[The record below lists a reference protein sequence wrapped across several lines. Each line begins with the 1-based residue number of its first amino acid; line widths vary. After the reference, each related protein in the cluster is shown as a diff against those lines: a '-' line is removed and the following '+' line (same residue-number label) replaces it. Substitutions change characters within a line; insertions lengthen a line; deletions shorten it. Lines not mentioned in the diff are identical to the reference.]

1 MDSALYTGLKYTL
14 IISIFALASCDTRYT
29 IQDLAEQQRI
39 AENSRRAYSTK
50 DPVNIK
56 YKNNAASI
64 DYAVGKGNEEFVLSM
79 TTDPKSKKDV
89 IDGSLNVSKEAKDAV
104 NSAMKYYRRSQEF
117 LYVDDYN
124 SALDYVD
131 ESLKIIETAEALSLK
146 GSVLYVMGNE
156 EKAKELW
163 MQAAKL
169 DPEIR
174 VPSAKELKDITSKK

>member
-1 MDSALYTGLKYTL
+1 MDSALYTGLKYTF

-29 IQDLAEQQRI
+29 IQDLTEQQRI

-89 IDGSLNVSKEAKDAV
+89 IDGRSVSA
-104 NSAMKYYRRSQEF
+104 
-117 LYVDDYN
+117 
-124 SALDYVD
+124 
-131 ESLKIIETAEALSLK
+131 
-146 GSVLYVMGNE
+146 
-156 EKAKELW
+156 
-163 MQAAKL
+163 
-169 DPEIR
+169 
-174 VPSAKELKDITSKK
+174 

>member
-1 MDSALYTGLKYTL
+1 
-14 IISIFALASCDTRYT
+14 
-29 IQDLAEQQRI
+29 
-39 AENSRRAYSTK
+39 
-50 DPVNIK
+50 
-56 YKNNAASI
+56 
-64 DYAVGKGNEEFVLSM
+64 M

-104 NSAMKYYRRSQEF
+104 NLAMKYYRRSQEF